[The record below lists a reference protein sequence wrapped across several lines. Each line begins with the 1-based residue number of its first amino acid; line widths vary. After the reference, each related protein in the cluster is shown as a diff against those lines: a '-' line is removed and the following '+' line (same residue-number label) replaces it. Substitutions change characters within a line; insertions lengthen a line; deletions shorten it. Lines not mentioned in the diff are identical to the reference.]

1 MDNEAIYRKESELE
15 PLGPAA
21 AASADR
27 DPEHL
32 GDGLVTPIKESSSL
46 QGLQQLEF
54 RRRLGGY
61 EDSDMV
67 SDLRSEP
74 SSKDSAWW

>member
-1 MDNEAIYRKESELE
+1 M
-15 PLGPAA
+15 
-21 AASADR
+21 
-27 DPEHL
+27 
-32 GDGLVTPIKESSSL
+32 KESSSD

-61 EDSDMV
+61 DDSEMV

-74 SSKDSAWW
+74 SSNDSAWW

>member
-1 MDNEAIYRKESELE
+1 M
-15 PLGPAA
+15 
-21 AASADR
+21 
-27 DPEHL
+27 
-32 GDGLVTPIKESSSL
+32 KESSSL

-61 EDSDMV
+61 EDSEMV